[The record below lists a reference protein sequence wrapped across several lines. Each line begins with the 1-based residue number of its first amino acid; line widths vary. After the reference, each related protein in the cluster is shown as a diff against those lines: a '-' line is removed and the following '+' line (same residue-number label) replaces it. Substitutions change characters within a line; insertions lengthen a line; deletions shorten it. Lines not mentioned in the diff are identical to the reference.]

1 MPARGERDTPL
12 SDLRRRIDYLVV
24 VTAPDELK
32 IRRYV
37 DRLGLPASK
46 IATAEADARSRLS
59 HQIPDSEKT
68 ARADYVLENVGDKQ
82 ALWARV
88 ELLWQHLQAEN
99 NKQAGPGF
107 K

>member
-1 MPARGERDTPL
+1 MSEEKR
-12 SDLRRRIDYLVV
+12 
-24 VTAPDELK
+24 
-32 IRRYV
+32 
-37 DRLGLPASK
+37 K

-82 ALWARV
+82 ALWAKV

-99 NKQAGPGF
+99 NKQARAGF